1 MSKCV
6 SCGEDIPEGR
16 VACSK
21 CLKDDPAVI
30 RAKEEKFN
38 SEILKA
44 SGAAVAIGKIKTNV
58 QLHFGDDPYSTDM
71 VIYYYRK
78 KPLSKFQIWMYKV
91 CFGIRAENF

>member
-16 VACSK
+16 IACNK
-21 CLKDDPAVI
+21 CLNDISTK
-30 RAKEEKFN
+30 RLREEKIN

-44 SGAAVAIGKIKTNV
+44 SSTGVAVSRIKTNV
-58 QLHFGDDPYSTDM
+58 QLTFGDTADGTNF
-71 VIYYYRK
+71 VVCYYRA
-78 KPLSKFQIWMYKV
+78 KPLNKFQIWMYEV

>member
-1 MSKCV
+1 MSKCI
-6 SCGEDIPEGR
+6 SCGVDVPEGR
-16 VACSK
+16 IACSS

-58 QLHFGDDPYSTDM
+58 QLHFSDDPYGSDM

-78 KPLSKFQIWMYKV
+78 KPLNKFQIWMYKV